1 MIYYNPNGPKNIV
14 PLSKSIIISGVSEA
28 MEISEMMRMV
38 AKVAGTQINNKV
50 EIKIVSSD
58 SLEIVLLNLSE
69 ALKIIAVFSDY
80 EYKNQKLLI
89 SIK

>member
-38 AKVAGTQINNKV
+38 AKVTGNMYCNPR
-50 EIKIVSSD
+50 
-58 SLEIVLLNLSE
+58 N
-69 ALKIIAVFSDY
+69 
-80 EYKNQKLLI
+80 
-89 SIK
+89 

>member
-38 AKVAGTQINNKV
+38 AKVTGNMIRNP
-50 EIKIVSSD
+50 
-58 SLEIVLLNLSE
+58 
-69 ALKIIAVFSDY
+69 
-80 EYKNQKLLI
+80 
-89 SIK
+89 